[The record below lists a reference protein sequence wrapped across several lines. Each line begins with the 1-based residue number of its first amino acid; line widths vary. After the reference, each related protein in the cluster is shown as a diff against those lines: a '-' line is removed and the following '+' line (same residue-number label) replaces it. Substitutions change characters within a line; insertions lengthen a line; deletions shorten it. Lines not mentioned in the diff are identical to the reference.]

1 MFVVTTPAAPRCS
14 RLLIPA
20 LLSGAFLVP
29 ALSCS
34 DPCMSWKARV
44 AETLEDARRSQAP
57 LYAPAALARA
67 MELASKAE
75 LECRVQ
81 RSRFLLSRSYG
92 LARRLYASARNEGL
106 NSEQEARMNRGIARQ
121 EALNSR
127 YSAGAAVDEARMALL
142 RARKAVGD
150 PVARSLLERLDRLRQ
165 ALGIL
170 QARIDST
177 DYLAAREMGLRI
189 REEAIRLEAD
199 ADRGV
204 LAPRGR

>member
-1 MFVVTTPAAPRCS
+1 MTTPVPLRRS

-34 DPCMSWKARV
+34 DPCMSWKARLT
-44 AETLEDARRSQAP
+44 ETLEDARRSQAP
-57 LYAPAALARA
+57 VYAPAAFARA

-75 LECRVQ
+75 RECRVQ
-81 RSRFLLSRSYG
+81 RSRFLLSRSYQ
-92 LARRLYASARNEGL
+92 LAGRLYASARNEGL

-121 EALNSR
+121 EALNAR
-127 YSAGAAVDEARMALL
+127 YSAGAAVDEARIALL
-142 RARKAVGD
+142 RARKAAGD
-150 PVARSLLERLDRLRQ
+150 PFALSLLERLDRLQQ

-170 QARIDST
+170 QARIDGA

-204 LAPRGR
+204 LAPRAK